1 MLLNEDAYISVKNAA
16 GMTSL
21 MIASQRGHLDV
32 VPALKNWPVTMFI
45 VVLQE
50 LVVYHLLDIMSFF
63 DLVEYIG

>member
-1 MLLNEDAYISVKNAA
+1 
-16 GMTSL
+16 

-63 DLVEYIG
+63 DLVEYIGQENDYFDGADDFDENHEG